1 MSILRVSR
9 FAVPAASPQ
18 RNAACSAATSG
29 AGQGSMRAMTR
40 PALLAALAA
49 LLLIPSTASAVPTE
63 LGALPQGTTGSCPGD
78 PCEALTRATAY
89 QAKVGPDRTLY
100 RAPAGGRVVGWSLAL
115 GDPSAGQVRGFNEAF
130 GRPQAALVIL
140 RPGRG
145 VRHRVV
151 RKGPMTDLTRWLGRT
166 VQFPLTRSLP
176 VRKGDLIAVTV
187 PTWAPIMRLGE
198 PATTSWRASR
208 PAAECRDVTTQRSML
223 GRRTTADFGCLYRTV
238 RLTYSATFVPY
249 PRR

>member
-1 MSILRVSR
+1 
-9 FAVPAASPQ
+9 
-18 RNAACSAATSG
+18 
-29 AGQGSMRAMTR
+29 MRL
-40 PALLAALAA
+40 ALLAVLAA
-49 LLLIPSTASAVPTE
+49 LLLVPATAPGATTE
-63 LGALPQGTTGSCPGD
+63 LGALPQGTEGSCPGD

-89 QAKVGPDRTLY
+89 QAKVGPSRRLY
-100 RAPAGGRVVGWSLAL
+100 RARAAGRVVAWSAAL

-140 RPGRG
+140 RPGSRL
-145 VRHRVV
+145 RHGVV
-151 RKGPMTDLTRWLGRT
+151 RKGPMTDLTPWLGRT
-166 VQFPLTRSLP
+166 VQFPLARSLP
-176 VRKGDLIAVTV
+176 VREGDLIGVTV
-187 PTWAPIMRLGE
+187 PTWAPLLRLDE
-198 PATTSWRASR
+198 PGTTSWRASR